1 MNIGT
6 IEREKSVT
14 QIIAQDSQ
22 IDKLCKTLA
31 RKDFVFMPSEDT
43 QSLLTEMDGASL
55 VDLSAFKNS
64 WNELEADTYMGDGG
78 QYRKRRHATLSALP
92 SSRIF
97 KTEPHQPHYQSLS
110 YNTLNGGLAR
120 HYAPIEKSIL
130 NGATMTAV
138 IRLGC
143 EIFGRLAPY
152 YPWHIEIHQFRIEAQ
167 AGGIGKP
174 TPEGVHRD
182 GVNFVMMLM
191 VKRQNLVNGGTT
203 IYDLDK
209 MRVDDFTLQ
218 HPLDMAIVNDEHV
231 FYGVTPIAQLDSQAT
246 ATRDVLVIT
255 FRRKL

>member
-1 MNIGT
+1 M
-6 IEREKSVT
+6 
-14 QIIAQDSQ
+14 
-22 IDKLCKTLA
+22 
-31 RKDFVFMPSEDT
+31 
-43 QSLLTEMDGASL
+43 ASL
-55 VDLSAFKNS
+55 
-64 WNELEADTYMGDGG
+64 
-78 QYRKRRHATLSALP
+78 
-92 SSRIF
+92 
-97 KTEPHQPHYQSLS
+97 
-110 YNTLNGGLAR
+110 
-120 HYAPIEKSIL
+120 
-130 NGATMTAV
+130 

-152 YPWHIEIHQFRIEAQ
+152 YPWHIEIHQFRIEAE
-167 AGGIGKP
+167 AGRIGKP

-218 HPLDMAIVNDEHV
+218 HPLDLAIVNDEHV
-231 FYGVTPIAQLDSQAT
+231 FHGVTPIAQLDSQAA